1 MCLAI
6 PGKVVELED
15 GGIAQV
21 DIMGVRRRC
30 SVRLT
35 PDAGVGD
42 YVLVHAGYAI
52 QKVEEQ
58 DANETL
64 RLLGEMPDLLGDE
77 FAGELSQAGGGTR
90 VDAATP
96 VAAN

>member
-6 PGKVVELED
+6 PGKIVSRDAFD
-15 GGIAQV
+15 GAEV
-21 DIMGVRRRC
+21 DIMGVRRQC

-35 PDAGVGD
+35 PDAQVGD

-58 DANETL
+58 DADETL
-64 RLLGEMPDLLGDE
+64 RLLGELPDLLGDE
-77 FAGELSQAGGGTR
+77 FAGELAQAGGAR
-90 VDAATP
+90 QAQPA
-96 VAAN
+96 VAL